1 MSIDY
6 LKPKK
11 SILTNLHTDLDYN
24 YLLKILPNNV
34 IPKGV
39 KMKHIIGMKPKQN
52 HLKTAFVLIVS
63 TAPPTPKRRLN

>member
-1 MSIDY
+1 MDNGIDQRLVYKYY

-34 IPKGV
+34 IPAHDG
-39 KMKHIIGMKPKQN
+39 
-52 HLKTAFVLIVS
+52 LS
-63 TAPPTPKRRLN
+63 LNI